1 MGFQRLDRVGSGLL
15 GGIEEGK
22 IAQQH
27 HVALVLHAEGSH
39 RGRVAF
45 LRNGKHPEALVVEG
59 IHGFENTAADSIG
72 QRLHSAVALGIG
84 ADGEHF
90 LHGTLGHHLGLAG
103 LVLHHRGQSAAGEV
117 EGDLIH
123 LHIVFRQV
131 EKPRVCRLFILRL
144 ADDGNIHQVFVTG
157 LEVAVEVGMAQHPC
171 IVLAIDIQVVF
182 QHHLVLCQRAG
193 FVSAEN
199 VDSAEVL
206 NGVKIFDDGLLFAH
220 GNSALSKAGG
230 HDHG

>member
-1 MGFQRLDRVGSGLL
+1 
-15 GGIEEGK
+15 
-22 IAQQH
+22 
-27 HVALVLHAEGSH
+27 
-39 RGRVAF
+39 
-45 LRNGKHPEALVVEG
+45 
-59 IHGFENTAADSIG
+59 
-72 QRLHSAVALGIG
+72 
-84 ADGEHF
+84 
-90 LHGTLGHHLGLAG
+90 
-103 LVLHHRGQSAAGEV
+103 
-117 EGDLIH
+117 
-123 LHIVFRQV
+123 
-131 EKPRVCRLFILRL
+131 
-144 ADDGNIHQVFVTG
+144 
-157 LEVAVEVGMAQHPC
+157 MAQHPC